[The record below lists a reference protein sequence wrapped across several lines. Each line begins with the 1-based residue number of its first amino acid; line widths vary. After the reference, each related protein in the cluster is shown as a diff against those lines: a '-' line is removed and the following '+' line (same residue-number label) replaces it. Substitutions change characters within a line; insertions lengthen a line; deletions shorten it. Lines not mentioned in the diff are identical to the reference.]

1 MSEAS
6 CVQLIKE
13 KQSLEEKNKI
23 FWFST
28 VGFGLAFKIH

>member
-1 MSEAS
+1 MSETS

-13 KQSLEEKNKI
+13 KQSLEEKI

-28 VGFGLAFKIH
+28 VDFGLAFKMN